1 MLVNYK
7 KLIKLPVITQSGE
20 SLGSV
25 VDINL
30 NIESHVVNDYI
41 VEHGFLNREK
51 YLIKPT
57 QVVSINEDKMVV
69 EDSVMRIVEK
79 ENLEEGK
86 EMLAGVS
93 AINQE

>member
-7 KLIKLPVITQSGE
+7 NIIKLPVITQSGE

-30 NIESHVVNDYI
+30 NIENHVINDYV

-51 YLIKPT
+51 YLIKPV
-57 QVVSINEDKMVV
+57 QVVSIDEDKMVV
-69 EDSVMRIVEK
+69 EDSVIRIVEK